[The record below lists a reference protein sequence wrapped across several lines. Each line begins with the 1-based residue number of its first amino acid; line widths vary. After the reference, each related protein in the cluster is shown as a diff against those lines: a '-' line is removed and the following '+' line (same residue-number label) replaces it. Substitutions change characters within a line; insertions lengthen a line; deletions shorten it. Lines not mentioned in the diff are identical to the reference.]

1 MDEIDAKILE
11 ILSERADATATEISR
26 DVNLSVPA
34 INKRI
39 RKLQSD
45 GIIRRFTVLTDG
57 KRVGKSI
64 MAFILV
70 VVQPGAGMEALLDY
84 VAHDADILEC
94 FAVSGEYDYLL
105 KVCAADV
112 QALEEKLLLMKRH
125 KGVVKSHTM
134 LSLME
139 YKFCPT
145 VLPSADQ

>member
-1 MDEIDAKILE
+1 MDEIDAKILK
-11 ILSERADATATEISR
+11 ILSERADVTATEISSE
-26 DVNLSVPA
+26 VNLSVPA

-39 RKLQSD
+39 RKLQKE
-45 GIIRRFTVLTDG
+45 GTIRRFTVLTDAS
-57 KRVGKSI
+57 KVGKSI

-70 VVQPGAGMEALLDY
+70 VVQQGRGTDSLLEY
-84 VAHDADILEC
+84 VKSDADILEC

-112 QALEEKLLLMKRH
+112 QALEEKLLLMKRQ

-145 VLPSADQ
+145 VLPSVDE

>member
-11 ILSERADATATEISR
+11 ILAARADATATEISR

-39 RKLQSD
+39 RRLQKE
-45 GIIRRFTVLTDG
+45 GVIRRFTVLTDG
-57 KRVGKSI
+57 KRVGKPI

-70 VVQPGAGMEALLDY
+70 VVQPGSGIEALLDY
-84 VAHDADILEC
+84 IKRDPDILEC
-94 FAVSGEYDYLL
+94 FAVTGEYDYLI

-112 QALEEKLLLMKRH
+112 QTLEEKLLHMKRQ

-145 VLPSADQ
+145 VLPSIDE